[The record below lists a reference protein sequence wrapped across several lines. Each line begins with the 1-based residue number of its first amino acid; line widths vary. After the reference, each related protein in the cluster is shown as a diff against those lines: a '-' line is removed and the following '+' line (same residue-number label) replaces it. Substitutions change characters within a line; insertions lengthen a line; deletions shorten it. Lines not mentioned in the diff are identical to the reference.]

1 MANTTPAGI
10 YFRTNAEAVS
20 TVEAQSLALANS
32 VNNAVGVVPIVPSS
46 VAVGS
51 GSASV
56 TSNSVVSFSGATSIS
71 MNNIFSSAFRSYR
84 FVISIDSSS
93 GNTELMGRVRT
104 TSDNTTNYFQ
114 GGTRTNF
121 VGSTNTYALSNGSG
135 IYFGH
140 VATDANRTAFYVIDI
155 SYPNISL
162 CTSWTSSGYGNIGG
176 TGPSNYQIGGT
187 ILDVAQYTG
196 FTIITATGTANL
208 AGTVQVY
215 GYR

>member
-1 MANTTPAGI
+1 MATTSPAGI
-10 YFRTNAEAVS
+10 YYRTNGEAVS
-20 TVEAQSLALANS
+20 TLEAQALSLANS
-32 VNNAVGVVPIVPSS
+32 VNNAVGYVPVVPSS

-56 TSNSVVSFSGATSIS
+56 TSNSIISFSGATSLS

-84 FVISIDSSS
+84 LVISIDSSS
-93 GNTELMGRVRT
+93 GNTELMARLRT
-104 TSDNTTNYFQ
+104 TTDNTANYFQ

-121 VGSTNTYALSNGSG
+121 VGTTSTYSLSNGSG

-140 VATDANRTAFYVIDI
+140 IATDTNRTAFYVIDI
-155 SYPNISL
+155 SYPNVAL

-176 TGPSNYQIGGT
+176 TGPSNYQTGGT
-187 ILDVAQYTG
+187 ILDVVQYTG
-196 FTIITATGTANL
+196 LSIFGATGTANL
-208 AGTVQVY
+208 VGTVQVY